1 MQGSP
6 LDPAPAPELQSSAM
20 NFYMLLGVPRDASD
34 AEIKRAYKR
43 LARRYHPGINP
54 GDRAAEA
61 MFQRVSEAY
70 ETLIDP
76 GRRQQY
82 DRSGATA
89 GGERPSSS
97 FVFAEFDF
105 SVARQGQQASTFT
118 ELFADV
124 LHPTSPAHE
133 PRPEAGSDLHTAVT
147 VAFADAVS
155 GTVRQ
160 AVVTRQVICSG
171 CGGRGHVPV
180 QEARCRTCHGAG
192 QVRWAR
198 GHMVLSK
205 TCAACG
211 GAGRQVSLACAVC
224 GGQGRTVR
232 SESTTVQVPAGIAD
246 GTRLRLPG
254 LGHAGRHGGSAGD
267 LFVTVHVQPHPI
279 FRRQGDDLVCDLPV
293 AVHEAVLGARIDV
306 PALDGWMK
314 LRIPPGTQAGQ
325 RLTLEGVGLP
335 TVSGTRGDL
344 LFDVKLVLPQQL
356 DERSKELMRQFGER
370 NGGNVRDGWVNR

>member
-1 MQGSP
+1 
-6 LDPAPAPELQSSAM
+6 M
-20 NFYMLLGVPRDASD
+20 NFYILLGVPRDAGD
-34 AEIKRAYKR
+34 AEIKRAFKR

-89 GGERPSSS
+89 GGDRPASS

-124 LHPTSPAHE
+124 LHPTLPANE
-133 PRPEAGSDLHTAVT
+133 PRQEAGSDLHTAVT

-160 AVVTRQVICSG
+160 AVVTRQVTCSG

-180 QEARCRTCHGAG
+180 QEAKCRTCHGAG

-205 TCAACG
+205 TCATCG

-232 SESTTVQVPAGIAD
+232 SESTTVQVPAGVAD
-246 GTRLRLPG
+246 GSRLRLPG
-254 LGHAGRHGGSAGD
+254 LGHAGRHGGAAGD

-279 FRRQGDDLVCDLPV
+279 FRRQGDDLLCDLPV

-335 TVSGTRGDL
+335 TVSGRRGDL
-344 LFDVKLVLPQQL
+344 LFDVRLVLPQRL
-356 DERSKELMRQFGER
+356 DERSKELMREFGER
-370 NGGNVRDGWVNR
+370 NGGNVRDGLVHG